1 MTTTLIRTAVTAS
14 AVAAT
19 VLLSGCGALAL
30 KSNDV
35 AGTPTFTTTTTA
47 PTTATTTAAPI
58 LVPNPTTQRA
68 PVGETTAQ
76 VADSQAA
83 KVNAI
88 LHDVDKLWESV
99 TGLTI
104 SADVHPINSVS
115 DASGVC
121 DDVRSAAVCDQA
133 GSASPLIEWNRQGIS
148 RIQKAGGDTALALLL
163 SHEYGHVLLERTG
176 HDSGGDPK
184 EERTAWCLAGAYMSV
199 GGPKWGTSDEL
210 WNSAFDATSWD
221 GESARSKE
229 IRRDMVNL
237 GFEVPDNDPLGWCV
251 AKS

>member
-30 KSNDV
+30 KNTSSEEI
-35 AGTPTFTTTTTA
+35 AT
-47 PTTATTTAAPI
+47 TTTAAPTTTTSRTPI
-58 LVPNPTTQRA
+58 LVPNLTTKRA
-68 PVGETTAQ
+68 PVPTTENEPS
-76 VADSQAA
+76 DPQAA
-83 KVNAI
+83 KVVKI
-88 LHDVDKLWESV
+88 LTDVDKLWESV

-176 HDSGGDPK
+176 NDSGGDPK

-221 GESARSKE
+221 GESARSKQ
-229 IRRDMVNL
+229 IRREMVNL
-237 GFEVPDNDPLGWCV
+237 GFEVPGNDPLGWCV
-251 AKS
+251 SRA